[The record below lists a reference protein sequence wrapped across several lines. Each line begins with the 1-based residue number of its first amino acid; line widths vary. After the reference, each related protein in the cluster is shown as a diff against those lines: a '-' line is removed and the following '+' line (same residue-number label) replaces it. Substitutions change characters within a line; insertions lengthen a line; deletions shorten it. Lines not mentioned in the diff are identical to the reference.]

1 MSLEA
6 ATWVTAAAT
15 IILAVL
21 AVVTARYA
29 RRAYVAQS
37 AQLDDQRKELQQA
50 AAGRERDAA
59 EWHRAQAFL
68 VYLRREYVSPMYD
81 LDPPQIAARVH
92 NTSQQ
97 PVYDLRFEWHLAG
110 QPCFMYD
117 GRIMSLTPY
126 VMPGAEERG
135 IVDVPAD
142 KAAWQVDVSAS
153 FRDRAGIWWRT
164 WPDGFLKEISEPADV
179 TDAPPAA
186 TPATETAADVRP
198 SE

>member
-153 FRDRAGIWWRT
+153 FRDRAGTWWRT